1 MSILSLVIPLC
12 FSGVIFSS
20 YNFSHGKSLPMQM
33 FKNADRILMGEI
45 MVKVIPRREYM
56 VKAGATGEIK
66 LNPQFMQGMVEAGQE
81 LGGIDMES
89 LLLQKELL
97 EIEESFFRERKLPQS
112 KLQRI
117 SEIEKFK
124 EKLLRLQ
131 SETKLTQKFIDDP
144 VLLSEVYRE
153 DVGEGNFSKSYKLP

>member
-1 MSILSLVIPLC
+1 
-12 FSGVIFSS
+12 
-20 YNFSHGKSLPMQM
+20 MQM

-117 SEIEKFK
+117 SEIVKFK
-124 EKLLRLQ
+124 
-131 SETKLTQKFIDDP
+131 
-144 VLLSEVYRE
+144 
-153 DVGEGNFSKSYKLP
+153 